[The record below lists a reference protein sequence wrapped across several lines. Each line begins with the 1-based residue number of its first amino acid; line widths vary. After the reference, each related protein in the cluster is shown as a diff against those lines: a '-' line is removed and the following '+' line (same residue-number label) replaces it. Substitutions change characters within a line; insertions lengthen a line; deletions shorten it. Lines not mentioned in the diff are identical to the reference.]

1 MPIAPIAPIG
11 FYQNLGKSQ
20 ILGTRRPDFSWA
32 DDEQLAAALSLCVRK
47 SQMSDR
53 TSRSVPREF
62 SEYGNAHR
70 LQLARAIYVAMLE
83 LAEVVPGSQDSV
95 GEANA
100 PIGK

>member
-1 MPIAPIAPIG
+1 
-11 FYQNLGKSQ
+11 
-20 ILGTRRPDFSWA
+20 
-32 DDEQLAAALSLCVRK
+32 
-47 SQMSDR
+47 MSDR

-95 GEANA
+95 GEAKA
-100 PIGK
+100 PIVK